1 MTHFGSK
8 DAGIPM
14 EGVNAFIKAQA
25 DAAPAVETHIYDA
38 DHGFNCNARGQ
49 FDAAAAALAWD
60 RTIGFLDRVS
70 A

>member
-1 MTHFGSK
+1 
-8 DAGIPM
+8 M

-38 DHGFNCNARGQ
+38 DHGFNCDARGQ
-49 FDAAAAALAWD
+49 FDATAAALAWD
-60 RTIGFLDRVS
+60 RTIGFLDRVCR